1 MGLHDVL
8 FSAFLGYFVLKV
20 DNLER
25 RINKMEDQLLR
36 YVRKRITDDVQDS
49 P

>member
-20 DNLER
+20 DNLEKR
-25 RINKMEDQLLR
+25 VNKLEDTILR
-36 YVRKRITDDVQDS
+36 YVRKRITDDKQDE

>member
-1 MGLHDVL
+1 MGLHDVI
-8 FSAFLGYFVLKV
+8 FSAFLGYFVLKI

-36 YVRKRITDDVQDS
+36 YVRKRITDDKQDEQ
-49 P
+49 